1 MLVFVVVISFYGCKK
16 RFFFCV
22 RFLMKLSHE
31 QVTIELKNG
40 TSVTGSVAGV
50 DMSMNTHLKKVKMTI
65 KGRDSVNLDHI
76 SIRGNNVRY
85 FILPDSLALDTL
97 LVDDAPKRGE
107 RGAGSKF
114 EYLVLLLFSFTA
126 L

>member
-1 MLVFVVVISFYGCKK
+1 MVVKK
-16 RFFFCV
+16 VLICD

-114 EYLVLLLFSFTA
+114 EYCSFHLPSSELTLFWLL
-126 L
+126 